1 MLFSPAKIF
10 KGYMIRRNS
19 MTEKKDYRETLNLPQ
34 TDFPMRANLPNREP
48 EFIKKWDKINIYNKI
63 REARKESPTFCFHD
77 GPPYANGDIHI
88 GHALNKILKDII
100 VKSKTLQGFNTTF
113 QPGWDCHGLPIELKV
128 DGILKDK
135 KKDMTV
141 SEIHKACK
149 EYALSFVKKQA
160 EDFKRLG
167 VFAEWDNPY
176 LTLTKDYEAE
186 IIRQIGKLFENG
198 YVYKGLKP
206 VNWCASCVT
215 ALAEAEVEYDNH
227 KSPSVYV
234 KFPFKG
240 KLEDFEKEF
249 FVVIWTTTPWTLP
262 ANLAISLHPDF
273 NYGIYKANN
282 NEHYLIAVDLA
293 ENFQKECN
301 FESLTLIKE
310 LKGSDLDNK
319 KCSHPFLD
327 KESLIINGT
336 HVTLEQGTGCVHT
349 APGHGMDDYIIGQK
363 YNLPV
368 YVPVDDK
375 GCFTKD
381 FSLMEGEHVFKANPK
396 VVELLKE
403 KGMLIKEQNVEHSY
417 PHCWR
422 CKKPIIFRGT
432 AQWFI
437 AIDANNLRETALEEI
452 KKVNWIPAWGEER
465 IHNMIAGR
473 PDWCISR
480 QRKWGV
486 PITVAYCKKCGEVHS
501 SKELFENAAKL
512 VEKEGAASWFTEDIH
527 NILPKGTVCEKC
539 GSDKFIKE
547 TDILDVWIDSG
558 VSHRCVLGKRNDQPW
573 PADLYIEGSD
583 QYRGWFH
590 SSLLTAVANDKQSP
604 YKTVI
609 THGFVL
615 DGKGNKMSKSKGNV
629 VAPQKIV
636 KQYGAEILRL
646 WVSQLDYKDDVRI
659 SDEII
664 KRSAETYRKIRNTSR
679 YLLSNLFDF
688 NPDKDSV
695 NFENMLPFDKYAL
708 SRLTVLNN
716 KVIDSYDK
724 YEFHTIYHSVLHF
737 CTVEM
742 SNFYLDVIK
751 DRLYCS
757 KQNSI
762 ERRSAQTVLFEM
774 AKTLA
779 VLISPILTFTADEIW
794 EHLPEFNNKAENVHL
809 NEFSKLNYT
818 ISEKE
823 TKMFETLLEVREV
836 VLKELETARQ
846 KKVIGHP
853 LDAHIK
859 LSISKETKEKL
870 ASVLEE
876 LNRYFIVSLVS
887 INDTEGEIKVTVEKA
902 QGEKC
907 ERCWNYA
914 NLNSDNLCK
923 RCEGVVN

>member
-1 MLFSPAKIF
+1 
-10 KGYMIRRNS
+10 
-19 MTEKKDYRETLNLPQ
+19 MTDKKNYKETLNLPK

-48 EFIKKWDKINIYNKI
+48 EFIKKWNEIDIYNKI
-63 REARKESPTFCFHD
+63 RESRKNSETFCFHD

-135 KKDMTV
+135 KKDMTIE
-141 SEIHKACK
+141 EIHKACK
-149 EYALSFVKKQA
+149 DYALSFVKKQA

-167 VFAEWDNPY
+167 IFAEWDNPY

-186 IIRQIGKLFENG
+186 IITQIGKLFENG

-206 VNWCASCVT
+206 VNWCTSCVT
-215 ALAEAEVEYDNH
+215 ALAEAEVEHDDHN
-227 KSPSVYV
+227 STSVYV
-234 KFPFKG
+234 KFPFADKIEG
-240 KLEDFEKEF
+240 FNEEL
-249 FVVIWTTTPWTLP
+249 FVIIWTTTPWTLP

-273 NYGIYKANN
+273 EYGIYKTDKGENF
-282 NEHYLIAVDLA
+282 LLAVDLA
-293 ENFQKECN
+293 ENFKNEC
-301 FESLTLIKE
+301 ELQSLTLVKK

-319 KCSHPFLD
+319 KCKHPFLD
-327 KESLIINGT
+327 KESLIINGI

-349 APGHGMDDYIIGQK
+349 APGHGMDDYIIGLK

-375 GCFTKD
+375 GCFTED
-381 FSLMEGEHVFKANPK
+381 FPLMAGEHVFKANPK
-396 VVELLKE
+396 VVELLEE
-403 KGMLIKEQNVEHSY
+403 KNMLIKQHKISHSY

-432 AQWFI
+432 SQWFI
-437 AIDANNLRETALEEI
+437 SIDANNLRKTALEEI

-465 IHNMIAGR
+465 IHNMIASR

-486 PITVAYCKKCGEVHS
+486 PITVAYCEKCGEFHY
-501 SKELFENAAKL
+501 SKELFKNAAKL
-512 VEKEGAASWFTEDIH
+512 VSEKGASAWFTEDIN
-527 NILPKGTVCEKC
+527 NILPKNTVCSKC
-539 GSDKFIKE
+539 GGDKFVKE

-558 VSHRCVLGKRNDQPW
+558 ISHRSVLGKRKDQPW

-590 SSLLTAVANDKQSP
+590 SSLLTGVANDGESP

-629 VAPQKIV
+629 VSPQKIV

-688 NPDKDSV
+688 EPEKDSI
-695 NFENMLPFDKYAL
+695 PFDKMLSFDKFAL
-708 SRLTVLNN
+708 SRLAVLNN
-716 KVIDSYDK
+716 KVLEAYNS
-724 YEFHTIYHSVLHF
+724 YEFHTIYHSILNF

-757 KQNSI
+757 KTESF

-779 VLISPILTFTADEIW
+779 VLISPILSFTADEVWTHI
-794 EHLPEFNNKAENVHL
+794 PNFKGKDENVHL
-809 NEFSKLNYT
+809 NSFTKLDYSIT
-818 ISEKE
+818 DKE
-823 TKMFETLLEVREV
+823 TETFNTLLEVREI

-846 KKVIGHP
+846 EKVIGHP

-859 LSISKETKEKL
+859 LTISKETEAKL
-870 ASVLEE
+870 QSVIND
-876 LNRYFIVSLVS
+876 LNRYFIVSMVS
-887 INDTEGEIKVTVEKA
+887 VNSNGDETKVSVEKA
-902 QGEKC
+902 NGEKC
-907 ERCWNYA
+907 ERCWNYS
-914 NLNSDNLCK
+914 NLDSNNLCE
-923 RCEGVVN
+923 RCAGVIN